1 LARVRSGLFLPLFD
15 ELADPA
21 VVAHLSA
28 EAEEAGWHGVFV
40 WDNLRYQEPV
50 VDVADPWITLAT
62 MAAATERIRLGPMVT
77 PLARRRPVKVARE
90 TATLDLLSRGRLTL
104 GVGLGSD
111 RFASEYSITGEEL
124 DDRRRASML
133 DESLEILAAAWS
145 GEPVLH
151 GGEHYTVD
159 GMRFLPRPVQRPG
172 VPVWVAGYYG
182 KPRPVRRAAR
192 HQGFFPLDL
201 HHPEQLA
208 EIVADLAALRR
219 EAGREP
225 TEPYD
230 VVVALPPGS
239 DPAPYV
245 AAGATWWL
253 VEFPW
258 DAVSVDQ
265 VRAVIRDGPAAP
277 A

>member
-1 LARVRSGLFLPLFD
+1 MPLFD

-21 VVAHLSA
+21 VVARLSA

-40 WDNLRYQEPV
+40 WDNLRFQEPV
-50 VDVADPWITLAT
+50 VDVADPWITLAA

-90 TATLDLLSRGRLTL
+90 TATLDRLSGGRLTL

-111 RFASEYSITGEEL
+111 GFASEYSITGEEL

-145 GEPVLH
+145 GEPVH
-151 GGEHYTVD
+151 HRGEHYTVD

-192 HQGFFPLDL
+192 YQGFFPWAWTTRNSS
-201 HHPEQLA
+201 PRSSLA
-208 EIVADLAALRR
+208 SRR
-219 EAGREP
+219 GAGRP
-225 TEPYD
+225 AGIPRSSTTSSSPSRP
-230 VVVALPPGS
+230 ATIRRRTPQQAPRGGS
-239 DPAPYV
+239 SSSHGMRHRSTRCAP
-245 AAGATWWL
+245 
-253 VEFPW
+253 
-258 DAVSVDQ
+258 
-265 VRAVIRDGPAAP
+265 
-277 A
+277 

>member
-1 LARVRSGLFLPLFD
+1 MRSGLFMPLFD

-21 VVAHLSA
+21 VVARLSA

-40 WDNLRYQEPV
+40 WDNVRFQEPV
-50 VDVADPWITLAT
+50 VDVADPWITLA
-62 MAAATERIRLGPMVT
+62 AIATATQRIRLGPMVT

-90 TATLDLLSRGRLTL
+90 TATLDRLSGGRLTL

-133 DESLEILAAAWS
+133 DESLEILADAWS
-145 GEPVLH
+145 GEPVRH
-151 GGEHYTVD
+151 RGEHYRVD

-192 HQGFFPLDL
+192 HQGFFPLALD
-201 HHPEQLA
+201 HPEQVA

-219 EAGREP
+219 EAGRDP

-230 VVVALPPGS
+230 VIVALPPGS
-239 DPAPYV
+239 DPAPYA

-253 VEFPW
+253 VELPW
-258 DAVSVDQ
+258 DALSIDR
-265 VRAVIRDGPAAP
+265 VRALIRDGPATP
-277 A
+277 T

>member
-1 LARVRSGLFLPLFD
+1 MRSGLFVPLFD

-21 VVAHLSA
+21 VVARLST

-50 VDVADPWITLAT
+50 VDVADPWITLA
-62 MAAATERIRLGPMVT
+62 AIATATRRIRLGPMVT

-90 TATLDLLSRGRLTL
+90 TATLDRLSGGRLTL

-133 DESLEILAAAWS
+133 DESLQILAAAWS
-145 GEPVLH
+145 GEPVH
-151 GGEHYTVD
+151 HRGEHYTVD

-182 KPRPVRRAAR
+182 KPRPMCRAAR
-192 HQGFFPLDL
+192 HQGFFPIELD
-201 HHPEQLA
+201 HAEQLA
-208 EIVADLAALRR
+208 EVVTDLAALRR
-219 EAGREP
+219 EAGRDP

-258 DAVSVDQ
+258 DALSVDQ
-265 VRAVIRDGPAAP
+265 VRGVIRDGPAA
-277 A
+277 AA